1 MKKIDVLKKLSEL
14 NFDKNEYW
22 VSAGG
27 SLLLHGLREE
37 TGDLD
42 LGCTTK
48 LADQLVEMGYPYIL
62 TADGRRNFS
71 ICEGVDVSE
80 GWLYDKVEFI
90 DDIPVVSLLGVYQ
103 LKKALNRE
111 KDQKDLKVL
120 EAILFP
126 DKK

>member
-1 MKKIDVLKKLSEL
+1 MKKNELLKKLSEL
-14 NFDKNEYW
+14 NLDKNEYW

-37 TGDLD
+37 TGDID

-48 LADQLVEMGYPYIL
+48 LANELVEMGYPYI
-62 TADGRRNFS
+62 TTPDGRRNFS
-71 ICEGVDVSE
+71 ICESVDVSE
-80 GWLYDKVEFI
+80 LWLYDKVEFI
-90 DDIPVVSLLGVYQ
+90 DDIPVVSLLGVYL
-103 LKKALNRE
+103 LKKDLNRE
-111 KDQKDLKVL
+111 KDKKDLAVL

>member
-1 MKKIDVLKKLSEL
+1 MKKAVLIKKLSAL
-14 NFDKNEYW
+14 GFDKNEYW

-42 LGCTTK
+42 LGCTSK
-48 LADQLVEMGYPYIL
+48 LADELAARGYTYTIKE
-62 TADGRRNFS
+62 GKRCFS

-90 DDIPVVSLLGVYQ
+90 DDIPVVSLLGVYL
-103 LKKALNRE
+103 LKKDLNRV
-111 KDQKDLKVL
+111 KDQNDLKVL

-126 DKK
+126 KK